1 MKVEKLTKLT
11 ETNEKALMAIWL
23 AGNLDSHP
31 FIAAKYWQDRV
42 SAVSKQL
49 AKATIYVVLQ
59 DDQIIGFAGMMTN
72 YLAGLFV
79 KPGFRDEGIG
89 SLLLF
94 ALKSDY
100 KQIRLSVYEK
110 NSKAVRFYE
119 RQDFDK
125 IDRSLNPETN
135 EVELKMKWKE

>member
-1 MKVEKLTKLT
+1 MKVEKLSNLT
-11 ETNEKALMAIWL
+11 EVNEKALMAIWL

-31 FIAAKYWQDRV
+31 FIAATYWQDQT
-42 SAVSKQL
+42 SEVSKQFE
-49 AKATIYVVLQ
+49 KATVYVVLQ
-59 DDQIIGFAGMMTN
+59 DEQIVGFAVMKTH
-72 YLAGLFV
+72 YLAGMFV
-79 KPGFRDEGIG
+79 KPGYRDEGIG

-110 NSKAVRFYE
+110 NSKAVRFY
-119 RQDFDK
+119 QNHDFGIK
-125 IDRSLNPETN
+125 DRSVNPDTD